1 MRDNGEPIHP
11 DSIAYWLNKFSDE
24 HDIPHLHP
32 HAFRHT
38 AASTLIASGVDLVTT
53 AAEMGHANAAT
64 TAAIYAHE
72 IALTRANAADESSP
86 KCGVNSF
93 RQLCRGCLASLVY
106 PAAQGGR
113 PVQTAAGEAEPV
125 P

>member
-38 AASTLIASGVDLVTT
+38 AASTLIANGVDLV
-53 AAEMGHANAAT
+53 T

-72 IALTRANAADESSP
+72 IALARANAADVRA
-86 KCGVNSF
+86 GVF
-93 RQLCRGCLASLVY
+93 AILEKMQ
-106 PAAQGGR
+106 
-113 PVQTAAGEAEPV
+113 
-125 P
+125 